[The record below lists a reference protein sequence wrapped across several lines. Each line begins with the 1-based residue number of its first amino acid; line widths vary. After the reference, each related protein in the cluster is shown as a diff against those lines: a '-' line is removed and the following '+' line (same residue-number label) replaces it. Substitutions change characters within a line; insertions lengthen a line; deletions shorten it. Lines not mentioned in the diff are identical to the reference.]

1 MLQPV
6 VQFPEAW
13 LALVNKRSDWHD
25 FIDNSEESEILCSEL
40 PIGGS
45 NDAHFSHCSEA
56 KMLCT
61 SSVKS

>member
-1 MLQPV
+1 MLRPV

-45 NDAHFSHCSEA
+45 NDAHFSRWWND
-56 KMLCT
+56 
-61 SSVKS
+61 SS